1 MVERIL
7 GKAEVGSS
15 ILPDGTIF
23 PAAKAMAEKRDDRKP
38 APKSA
43 REQRE
48 ARNAAALKANLR
60 RRKAAASTQDKDD

>member
-1 MVERIL
+1 
-7 GKAEVGSS
+7 
-15 ILPDGTIF
+15 
-23 PAAKAMAEKRDDRKP
+23 MAEKRDDRKP